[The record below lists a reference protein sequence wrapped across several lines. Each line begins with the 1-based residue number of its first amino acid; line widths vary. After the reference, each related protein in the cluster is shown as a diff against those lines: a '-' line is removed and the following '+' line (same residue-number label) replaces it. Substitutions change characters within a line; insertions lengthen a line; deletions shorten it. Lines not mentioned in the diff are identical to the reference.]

1 MPQQVQPKRRI
12 LMVDDDELML
22 SAVKRYFEG
31 AGAFEVRTEKDSSR
45 ARRAAREFKPDLILL
60 DVVMP
65 TFDGGDIATFLS
77 QDPETRGIPI
87 LFLTSM
93 VTPEQVEQHDG
104 TIAGHPFVAKPAG
117 LKEILR
123 RVEEQLRPSA

>member
-1 MPQQVQPKRRI
+1 
-12 LMVDDDELML
+12 MVDDDELML
-22 SAVKRYFEG
+22 SAVKRFFEG
-31 AGAFEVRTEKDSSR
+31 TGRFVVQTEKNSAR
-45 ARRAAREFKPDLILL
+45 ARAAAREFKPELILL

-65 TFDGGDIATFLS
+65 TYDGGDVANFLG
-77 QDPETRGIPI
+77 QDPATRDIPI

-93 VTPEQVEQHDG
+93 VTKEQVEKHDG

-123 RVEEQLRPSA
+123 RVEAIFNQ

>member
-1 MPQQVQPKRRI
+1 
-12 LMVDDDELML
+12 MVDDDELML

-31 AGAFEVRTEKDSSR
+31 TGRFLVQTEKNSTR
-45 ARRAAREFKPDLILL
+45 ARAAARDFKPELILL

-65 TFDGGDIATFLS
+65 TYDGGDVANFLG
-77 QDPETRGIPI
+77 QDSETRDIPI

-93 VTPEQVEQHDG
+93 VTKEQVESGDG

-117 LKEILR
+117 VREILR
-123 RVEEQLRPSA
+123 RVEARLGM

>member
-1 MPQQVQPKRRI
+1 MATKESKRRI

-22 SAVKRYFEG
+22 SIIKKVFEG
-31 AGAFEVRTEKDSSR
+31 TGRFEVRTEKDSSR
-45 ARRAAREFKPDLILL
+45 ARRAAHEFKPELILL
-60 DVVMP
+60 DVNMP
-65 TFDGGDIATFLS
+65 NYDGGDVATFLGH
-77 QDPETRGIPI
+77 DPATRSIPI

-117 LKEILR
+117 VREILR
-123 RVEEQLRPSA
+123 RVETILQHE

>member
-1 MPQQVQPKRRI
+1 MKPVKRRV

-22 SAVKRYFEG
+22 SAVKRYLEG
-31 AGAFEVRTEKDSSR
+31 TGRFLVRTEQNSTKAR
-45 ARRAAREFKPDLILL
+45 AVAHEFKPELILL
-60 DVVMP
+60 DVNMP
-65 TFDGGDIATFLS
+65 TYDGGDVANFLG
-77 QDPETRGIPI
+77 QDPATRDIPI

-117 LKEILR
+117 VKEILR
-123 RVEEQLRPSA
+123 RVEALLDARG

>member
-1 MPQQVQPKRRI
+1 MATKQPKRRV

-22 SAVKRYFEG
+22 SAVKRYLEG
-31 AGAFEVRTEKDSSR
+31 TGRFLVQTEKNSAR
-45 ARRAAREFKPDLILL
+45 ARAVARDFKPELILL

-65 TFDGGDIATFLS
+65 NYDGGDVATFLS
-77 QDPETRGIPI
+77 QDPETRDIPI

-93 VTPEQVEQHDG
+93 ITPEQVEKHEG

-117 LKEILR
+117 VREILR
-123 RVEEQLRPSA
+123 RVETMLAARG